1 MLLDSL
7 RPTLFLTMAQPLK
20 YHETGYLEIFQ
31 DLGENKTKKPKK
43 IREKISKPFYSL
55 RETN

>member
-31 DLGENKTKKPKK
+31 DLGENKTKK
-43 IREKISKPFYSL
+43 
-55 RETN
+55 N